1 MATPRTFG
9 TPDTLPRRQLVPIP
23 GEVWL
28 QAKVW
33 TPGLTWAVVG
43 ALSTFLL
50 SVLILLPFH
59 NPPVA
64 LFLTLV
70 GLCLGAGMLLFIV
83 PFVFLALL
91 LDRRTRQYCPDC
103 LQYMMRG
110 ARVCPFCGFRE
121 EPAPAAV
128 PAAPSGL
135 RPRRSA

>member
-1 MATPRTFG
+1 MATLRTFG

-23 GEVWL
+23 GEAWL
-28 QAKVW
+28 QPKVW

-43 ALSTFLL
+43 ALSTLLL

-70 GLCLGAGMLLFIV
+70 GLCLGASMVLFIV

-91 LDRRTRQYCPDC
+91 LERRTRQYCPDC
-103 LQYMMRG
+103 LQYMTRG
-110 ARVCPFCGFRE
+110 ARVCPYCGFRDDQ
-121 EPAPAAV
+121 APAAGT
-128 PAAPSGL
+128 AALPVR
-135 RPRRSA
+135 RPHLSA